1 MIGTLL
7 SKLKIRTRIAIAL
20 ALPLLGLLV
29 LSAISFTNQLKTSG
43 EMEQLGELAELAPQI
58 SALVHELQ
66 KERGASAGFIGQKGQ
81 GAFSEKLASQR
92 QSTDAQ
98 LTQFT
103 TVIEAFEAGRFG
115 AVFQDKLREALDRVA
130 QLDRQR
136 AAVSD
141 FSLTV
146 GEMAKY
152 YTTTIAKLLA
162 TVGEMAVLS
171 TNAEVTNSIVAYT
184 SFLQAKERAGIERA
198 MGANGFGKGSFAP
211 RVHQRFV
218 SLIAQQGAFLA
229 VFKAY
234 ASEEQRGFFAE
245 TLKGSAIERV
255 EAMRKAA
262 VGSVYGGDLGD
273 TTGALWFETITQKI
287 NLLKTV
293 EDRVAADLRAQV
305 GSLGNSA
312 QRTLVTDSIVMALL
326 LLATLLIVSLA
337 VRSVT
342 LPVAGIT
349 ARMNALAAGD
359 LTVDITGTERG
370 DELGEMARAVL
381 VFKEQ
386 GIEAQRLQEERER
399 DRQRS
404 EQEKRS
410 AIHSLAADVEAS
422 LDPVVS
428 EVSGASDQL
437 RTTAEGLSSAA
448 GLTNERAERVS
459 SAADR
464 ASGNVQAVA
473 SAAEELSGSI
483 GEISRQVAQSQQIS
497 GRAVTEAVRASE
509 TVNGLAAAAQKIGD
523 VVNLIQDIAE
533 QTNLLALNAT
543 IEAARAGEAGK
554 GFAVVASEVKSLAN
568 QTAKATEDIGNQIS
582 EMQSVTGNTVQAI
595 ESVRATIDEI
605 GSTATAIASAVEE
618 QDAATQEISRNVQEV
633 AQGAQEVTSNIG
645 AVTEAASQ
653 SGSSASLVLQASD
666 QLADGSK
673 VLRSKLNEFLDK
685 LRAA

>member
-7 SKLKIRTRIAIAL
+7 SKLRIRTRIGIAL
-20 ALPLLGLLV
+20 ALPLLGLLS
-29 LSAISFTNQLKTSG
+29 LSALSFTNQLKIAG
-43 EMEQLGELAELAPQI
+43 DMARLNELADLAPEI

-92 QSTDAQ
+92 KATDAQ
-98 LTQFT
+98 LAQFST
-103 TVIEAFEAGRFG
+103 AMDGFRAEGFSPL
-115 AVFQDKLREALDRVA
+115 FQQKLQDA
-130 QLDRQR
+130 QDMMARLDRQR
-136 AAVSD
+136 AGVSA

-152 YTTTIAKLLA
+152 YTTTIAKLLD

-171 TNAEVTNSIVAYT
+171 TNAEVTNSIVAYN

-211 RVHQRFV
+211 TVHQRFV
-218 SLIAQQGAFLA
+218 SLIAQQNAFLA
-229 VFKAY
+229 TFRAY
-234 ASEEQRGFFAE
+234 ASVGERSFFAD
-245 TLKGSAIERV
+245 TLKGPVVDEVEGMRKVAIES
-255 EAMRKAA
+255 A
-262 VGSVYGGDLGD
+262 YGGSLGD
-273 TTGALWFETITQKI
+273 VTGALWFETITQKI
-287 NLLKTV
+287 NLLKAV
-293 EDRVAADLRAQV
+293 EDRIASDLQIQV
-305 GSLGNSA
+305 GALGASA
-312 QRTLVTDSIVMALL
+312 EQAFMAEAVMTLIL
-326 LLATLLIVSLA
+326 LLATAVIVALT

-342 LPVAGIT
+342 GPVAATTGQ
-349 ARMNALAAGD
+349 MKALAGGD
-359 LTVDITGTERG
+359 LSVEIDGTQRG

-381 VFKEQ
+381 VFKDQ
-386 GIEAQRLQEERER
+386 GIEAQRLQQERER
-399 DRQRS
+399 DRESS

-410 AIHSLAADVEAS
+410 AIQSLAADVEAS

-428 EVSGASDQL
+428 EVSSASDQL
-437 RTTAEGLSSAA
+437 RTTAEGLSSVA
-448 GLTNERAERVS
+448 GQTTERAGKVS
-459 SAADR
+459 SAAES
-464 ASGNVQAVA
+464 ASGNVQTVA

-497 GRAVTEAVRASE
+497 SKAIAEADRAGE

-543 IEAARAGEAGK
+543 IEAARAGESGK

-582 EMQSVTGNTVQAI
+582 EMQSVTGNTVEAI
-595 ESVRATIDEI
+595 ESVRAIIDEI

-618 QDAATQEISRNVQEV
+618 QDAATQEISRNAQEV
-633 AQGAQEVTSNIG
+633 AKGAQEVTSNIG
-645 AVTEAASQ
+645 AVTEAASN
-653 SGSSASLVLQASD
+653 SGQSASEVLQASE
-666 QLADGSK
+666 QLAKGSQ
-673 VLRSKLNEFLDK
+673 VLRSKLDEFLEK